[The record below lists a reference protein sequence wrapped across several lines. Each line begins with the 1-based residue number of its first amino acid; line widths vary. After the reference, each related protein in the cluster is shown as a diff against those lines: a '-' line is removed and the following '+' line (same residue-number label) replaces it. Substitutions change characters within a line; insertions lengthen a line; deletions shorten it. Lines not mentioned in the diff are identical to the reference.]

1 MSKFILYAQIEGE
14 WAAYADY
21 DGKEGFLAAID
32 RYFAMKS
39 AEGKAEDACD
49 VVLGL
54 LKQPTVVAR
63 KKFGLVKRAL
73 RHFDEIGIC
82 SELVDAIDAAKD
94 EGAEAVA
101 WGTDDP
107 ASVEPY
113 DFGDM
118 VI

>member
-1 MSKFILYAQIEGE
+1 MTKFVLYAQLEGE

-21 DGKEGFLAAID
+21 DDKEGFLAAID
-32 RYFAMKS
+32 RYFGMKR

-82 SELVDAIDAAKD
+82 SELVEAIDAAKD

-101 WGTDDP
+101 WGTDVP
-107 ASVEPY
+107 EGFAPY

-118 VI
+118 AI

>member
-1 MSKFILYAQIEGE
+1 MSKFVLYAQIEGE
-14 WAAYADY
+14 WNISADY
-21 DGKEGFLAAID
+21 DNREGFLAAID
-32 RYFAMKS
+32 RYFGMKQ
-39 AEGKAEDACD
+39 AEGKTLDECD
-49 VVLGL
+49 TVLAL

-82 SELVDAIDAAKD
+82 SELVEAIDAAKD

-101 WGTDDP
+101 WGTDAP
-107 ASVEPY
+107 NALEPY